1 MGAGA
6 LGLSAAA
13 NFTQT
18 SVDEIM
24 IPEGLIT
31 AFEKAN
37 DRQATAEERTAIEGL
52 LFDREARNRL
62 EDALPRTKVSVSAR
76 YSQDAFSALVRATNY
91 GPVEYKPNNPD
102 HDETFSAKTLLD
114 VDVSYQMLPG
124 LRLSVGANNLLNTFP
139 DEHEKDAN
147 ITSRGFVYSR
157 RVMQFGTNGG
167 FYYGRL
173 SFDL

>member
-18 SVDEIM
+18 SVDEI
-24 IPEGLIT
+24 IVPEGLIT

-76 YSQDAFSALVRATNY
+76 YSQ
-91 GPVEYKPNNPD
+91 
-102 HDETFSAKTLLD
+102 
-114 VDVSYQMLPG
+114 
-124 LRLSVGANNLLNTFP
+124 
-139 DEHEKDAN
+139 
-147 ITSRGFVYSR
+147 
-157 RVMQFGTNGG
+157 
-167 FYYGRL
+167 
-173 SFDL
+173 